1 MQIKEYHKMF
11 SVEND
16 HFWYRGMRKIIE
28 KLLDKYLI
36 KRINNNI
43 LDAGCGTGA
52 NIFFLKKYGDVW
64 GMDMSS
70 EAIKFCKKRGLKN
83 LTIGSIEKLPYK
95 SDFFDV
101 VTCFEVLYHKNV
113 HSEPKA
119 LKEFYRVLKPGGI
132 LITREPAYNWLYSYH
147 DSAVHGK
154 KRYEKK
160 ELLKYVKEAGF
171 DIFKASFIN
180 MILFPIALI
189 MRLGQKKN
197 YSSGKQSDV
206 HRINFIINQLLYLPL
221 LIESFLITN
230 LNLPCGLSIILLS
243 RK

>member
-1 MQIKEYHKMF
+1 MQNNEYRAMYN
-11 SVEND
+11 VENY
-16 HFWYRGMRKIIE
+16 HFWYRGMRKITE
-28 KLLDKYLI
+28 KLLDRYLLN
-36 KRINNNI
+36 KKNNKI

-52 NIFFLKKYGDVW
+52 NMIFLKKYGNIW
-64 GMDMSS
+64 GMDISKD
-70 EAIKFCKKRGLKN
+70 AIKFCKKRGLKN
-83 LTIGSIEKLPYK
+83 LTIGSIEELPYK

-113 HSEPKA
+113 GSETRT
-119 LKEFYRVLKPGGI
+119 LKEFYRVLKPGGL

-154 KRYEKK
+154 RRYAKK
-160 ELLKYVKEAGF
+160 DLLNYVEEAGF

-180 MILFPIALI
+180 MIMFPIALI
-189 MRLGQKKN
+189 MRFGQKKN
-197 YSSGKQSDV
+197 YSSDKQSDV
-206 HRINFIINQLLYLPL
+206 HRINFILNQLLYLPL

-230 LNLPCGLSIILLS
+230 LNLPYGLSIILLS